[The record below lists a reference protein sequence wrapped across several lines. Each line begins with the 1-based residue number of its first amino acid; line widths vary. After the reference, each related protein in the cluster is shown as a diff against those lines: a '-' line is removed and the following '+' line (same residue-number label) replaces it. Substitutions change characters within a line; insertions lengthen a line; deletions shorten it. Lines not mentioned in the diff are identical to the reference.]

1 MKLKKIASLAL
12 AGIMAVSMLAGCS
25 TTSVEPTPTPDPD
38 PEQPNVSGYS
48 QMLYNHLSYTA
59 KKKVEPQDSND
70 VNDALATAMEYAAG
84 NTIANSYDWFIDGD
98 THVVFIDGDTHVVN
112 PSWGRPFAWATAPD
126 SLKNGAEALIR
137 ELGAENDVRL
147 NQDLAATFNVLDPDG
162 VNYNRDDM
170 NISMLFVA
178 DGRKGKEAVMDE
190 IADMIDDNV
199 KLLEDDFDWD
209 NGDRDDESMNTDY
222 DYIMSV
228 AADTI
233 TLDADHGKSMTFVA
247 VNIARV

>member
-48 QMLYNHLSYTA
+48 QMLYNHLGYPAT
-59 KKKVEPQDSND
+59 KKVEPQDSND
-70 VNDALATAMEYAAG
+70 VNDALAAAMKYAAG

-98 THVVFIDGDTHVVN
+98 THVVNDDWTR
-112 PSWGRPFAWATAPD
+112 WTKAPD
-126 SLKNGAEALIR
+126 SLENGAVKLIS
-137 ELGAENDVRL
+137 ELGAENKVDQSL
-147 NQDLAATFNVLDPDG
+147 TETFDVLDPDKD
-162 VNYNRDDM
+162 NYNDDGM

-178 DGRKGKEAVMDE
+178 DGLKGKEAVMDE
-190 IADMIDDNV
+190 IADLIDTEVN
-199 KLLEDDFDWD
+199 LLQDDFDLFD
-209 NGDRDDESMNTDY
+209 NDRDDDSMNTDY
-222 DYIMSV
+222 EYTMSV

>member
-25 TTSVEPTPTPDPD
+25 TTPVDPEPTPNPGDDEPT
-38 PEQPNVSGYS
+38 VSGYS
-48 QMLYNHLSYTA
+48 QMLYNHLSNAA
-59 KKKVEPQDSND
+59 KKKVTPQDSNA
-70 VNDALATAMEYAAG
+70 VNNALATAMKYAAG
-84 NTIANSYDWFIDGD
+84 NTIAGSYDDYIDGD
-98 THVVFIDGDTHVVN
+98 THAVN
-112 PSWGRPFAWATAPD
+112 NSDWMDAAD
-126 SLKNGAEALIR
+126 SLKNGAKALIR

-147 NQDLAATFNVLDPDG
+147 NQDLDDTFDVLDPDN

-178 DGRKGKEAVMDE
+178 DGLKGKEAVMDE

-209 NGDRDDESMNTDY
+209 NGDSTDESMNTDY
-222 DYIMSV
+222 DYTMSV

>member
-25 TTSVEPTPTPDPD
+25 TTPVVPEPTPNPGDDEPT
-38 PEQPNVSGYS
+38 VSGYS
-48 QMLYNHLSYTA
+48 QMLYNQLSYNA

-70 VNDALATAMEYAAG
+70 VNDALAAAMKYAAG

-98 THVVFIDGDTHVVN
+98 THPVN
-112 PSWGRPFAWATAPD
+112 GSWGRFGSVLIPD
-126 SLKNGAEALIR
+126 SLENGAVKLIS
-137 ELGAENDVRL
+137 ELGAENKVDQSL
-147 NQDLAATFNVLDPDG
+147 TETFDVLDPDKD
-162 VNYNRDDM
+162 NYNDDGM

-178 DGRKGKEAVMDE
+178 DGLKGKEAVMDE
-190 IADMIDDNV
+190 IADMINSEV
-199 KLLEDDFDWD
+199 EWLEDDFDL
-209 NGDRDDESMNTDY
+209 DDFDSVDDQEDGSMNTDY
-222 DYIMSV
+222 DYTMSV

>member
-25 TTSVEPTPTPDPD
+25 TTSVDPEPTPNPGDDEPT
-38 PEQPNVSGYS
+38 VSGYS

-84 NTIANSYDWFIDGD
+84 NTIAGSYDDYIDGD
-98 THVVFIDGDTHVVN
+98 THPVN
-112 PSWGRPFAWATAPD
+112 GSWGGNFDLVPD
-126 SLKNGAEALIR
+126 SLKNGAKALIR
-137 ELGAENDVRL
+137 ELGADNKVGMSLDV
-147 NQDLAATFNVLDPDG
+147 TFDVLDPDN

-178 DGRKGKEAVMDE
+178 DGLKGKEAVMDE
-190 IADMIDDNV
+190 IADLIDTQVN
-199 KLLEDDFDWD
+199 LLQDDFDLFD
-209 NGDRDDESMNTDY
+209 NDRDDDSMNTDY
-222 DYIMSV
+222 EYTMSV

>member
-1 MKLKKIASLAL
+1 MKLKKIASLML
-12 AGIMAVSMLAGCS
+12 AGVMAVSMLAGCS
-25 TTSVEPTPTPDPD
+25 TTSVDPEPTPNPGDDEPT
-38 PEQPNVSGYS
+38 VSGYS

-70 VNDALATAMEYAAG
+70 VNDALAAAMKYAAG

-98 THVVFIDGDTHVVN
+98 THPVN
-112 PSWGRPFAWATAPD
+112 DSWNRFGYVLIPD
-126 SLKNGAEALIR
+126 SLENGAVKLIS
-137 ELGAENDVRL
+137 ELGAENKVDQSL
-147 NQDLAATFNVLDPDG
+147 TETFDVLDPDKD
-162 VNYNRDDM
+162 NYNDDGM

-178 DGRKGKEAVMDE
+178 DGLKGKEAVMDE
-190 IADMIDDNV
+190 IAAMINSEV
-199 KLLEDDFDWD
+199 EWLEDDFDL
-209 NGDRDDESMNTDY
+209 DDFDSFDDQEDDSMNTDY
-222 DYIMSV
+222 DYTMSV

>member
-25 TTSVEPTPTPDPD
+25 TTSVDPEPTPNPGDDEPT
-38 PEQPNVSGYS
+38 VSGYS

-70 VNDALATAMEYAAG
+70 VNDALAAAMKYAAG

-98 THVVFIDGDTHVVN
+98 THAVN
-112 PSWGRPFAWATAPD
+112 GSWGYGIVTMPD
-126 SLKNGAEALIR
+126 SLENGAKKLISELKAENTVNQTVGWAFR
-137 ELGAENDVRL
+137 EL
-147 NQDLAATFNVLDPDG
+147 DPTST
-162 VNYNRDDM
+162 NYNRDDM
-170 NISMLFVA
+170 NISLLFVA
-178 DGRKGKEAVMDE
+178 DGLKGKEAVMDE
-190 IADMIDDNV
+190 VADLIDEQV
-199 KLLEDDFDWD
+199 KLLKDDYDLY
-209 NGDRDDESMNTDY
+209 DDASVISDSMNTDY
-222 DYIMSV
+222 DYTMSV

-247 VNIARV
+247 VNIARI

>member
-84 NTIANSYDWFIDGD
+84 NTIAGSYDDY
-98 THVVFIDGDTHVVN
+98 IDGDTHVVN
-112 PSWGRPFAWATAPD
+112 PSWGGFFAWAAAPD
-126 SLKNGAEALIR
+126 SLKNGAKALIR
-137 ELGAENDVRL
+137 ELGAENNVELDQNL
-147 NQDLAATFNVLDPDG
+147 DATFNVLDPDG

-190 IADMIDDNV
+190 IADLIDKNV

-209 NGDRDDESMNTDY
+209 NGDPTNDSMNTDY

>member
-25 TTSVEPTPTPDPD
+25 TTTVDPEPTPNPGDDDT
-38 PEQPNVSGYS
+38 QVSGYS

-70 VNDALATAMEYAAG
+70 VNDALAAAMGRAAG

-98 THVVFIDGDTHVVN
+98 THVVNNGDWSN
-112 PSWGRPFAWATAPD
+112 APD
-126 SLKNGAEALIR
+126 SLKNGAITLIN
-137 ELGAENDVRL
+137 ELAAENTLKDSVWM
-147 NQDLAATFNVLDPDG
+147 AFNVLDPDTN
-162 VNYNRDDM
+162 NYQRDNM

-178 DGRKGKEAVMDE
+178 DGLKSKEAVMDE
-190 IADMIDDNV
+190 VAAWIDQQV
-199 KLLEDDFDWD
+199 QWLEDDYDLPGDIFQD
-209 NGDRDDESMNTDY
+209 NGGHSMNTDY
-222 DYIMSV
+222 EYTMSV

-233 TLDADHGKSMTFVA
+233 TLTADHGKSMTFVA

>member
-1 MKLKKIASLAL
+1 MKLKKIASLML
-12 AGIMAVSMLAGCS
+12 AGVMAVSMLAGCS
-25 TTSVEPTPTPDPD
+25 TTSVDPEPTPNPGDDEPT
-38 PEQPNVSGYS
+38 VSGYS

-70 VNDALATAMEYAAG
+70 VNDALAAAMKYAAG

-98 THVVFIDGDTHVVN
+98 THAVN
-112 PSWGRPFAWATAPD
+112 GSWGYGIVTMPD
-126 SLKNGAEALIR
+126 SLENGAKKLIS
-137 ELGAENDVRL
+137 ELKAENTVTQTL
-147 NQDLAATFNVLDPDG
+147 GWTFNVLDPTAS
-162 VNYNRDDM
+162 NYNRDDM

-178 DGRKGKEAVMDE
+178 DGLKGKEAVMDE
-190 IADMIDDNV
+190 IADMIDNEV
-199 KLLEDDFDWD
+199 LRLEDDYDLF
-209 NGDRDDESMNTDY
+209 NNDRHDASMNTDY
-222 DYIMSV
+222 EYTMSV

>member
-98 THVVFIDGDTHVVN
+98 THVVN
-112 PSWGRPFAWATAPD
+112 LSWGNMFAWATAPD
-126 SLKNGAEALIR
+126 SLKNGAKALIR

-147 NQDLAATFNVLDPDG
+147 NQNLNATFDVLDPDS

-178 DGRKGKEAVMDE
+178 DGLKGKEAVMDE

-199 KLLEDDFDWD
+199 KLLEDDFDWN
-209 NGDRDDESMNTDY
+209 NGDSDDESMNTDY

>member
-48 QMLYNHLSYTA
+48 QMLYKYLSYTA

-98 THVVFIDGDTHVVN
+98 THPVN
-112 PSWGRPFAWATAPD
+112 DDWSNFGFGYNSIPD
-126 SLKNGAEALIR
+126 SLENGAVKLIS
-137 ELGAENDVRL
+137 ELGAENKV
-147 NQDLAATFNVLDPDG
+147 NQSLTQTFDVLDPDG
-162 VNYNRDDM
+162 VNYNDDGM

-190 IADMIDDNV
+190 IADLINSEV
-199 KLLEDDFDWD
+199 EWLEDDFDL
-209 NGDRDDESMNTDY
+209 DDTDSVDDQEGSMNTDY
-222 DYIMSV
+222 DYTMSV

>member
-12 AGIMAVSMLAGCS
+12 AGVMAVSMLAGCN
-25 TTSVEPTPTPDPD
+25 TTTVDPEPTPNPGDDEPT
-38 PEQPNVSGYS
+38 VSGYS
-48 QMLYNHLSYTA
+48 QMLYNQLSYTA

-70 VNDALATAMEYAAG
+70 VNDALAAAMKYAAG

-98 THVVFIDGDTHVVN
+98 THAVN
-112 PSWGRPFAWATAPD
+112 GSWGYGIVTMPD
-126 SLKNGAEALIR
+126 SLENGAKKLIS
-137 ELGAENDVRL
+137 ELKAENTVTQTL
-147 NQDLAATFNVLDPDG
+147 GWTFNVLDPTAS
-162 VNYNRDDM
+162 NYNRDDM

-178 DGRKGKEAVMDE
+178 DGLKGKEAVMDE
-190 IADMIDDNV
+190 IADMIDNEV
-199 KLLEDDFDWD
+199 LRLEDDYDLF
-209 NGDRDDESMNTDY
+209 NNDRHDASMNTDY
-222 DYIMSV
+222 EYTMSV

>member
-98 THVVFIDGDTHVVN
+98 THVVN
-112 PSWGRPFAWATAPD
+112 PSWVFWRRVPD
-126 SLKNGAEALIR
+126 SLKNGAKALIR

-147 NQDLAATFNVLDPDG
+147 IQNLDATFDVLDPDG

-190 IADMIDDNV
+190 IAEMIDDNV
-199 KLLEDDFDWD
+199 KLLEDDFDWNEGDPTD
-209 NGDRDDESMNTDY
+209 NSMNTDY
-222 DYIMSV
+222 EYTMSV